1 MAVKIDGLF
10 GCADE
15 RFPRLLPLF
24 ADDKSDL
31 RDRFRMFLAVHAPGD
46 RHFSDSKALI
56 SVRVPAI
63 RCILS
68 LPFGCTTVRCSA
80 CILVILFILTER
92 YLHGKAGP
100 FTEHALDV
108 DRTADRAEDVPDDGQ
123 AEAGTM
129 TGALRRIERLE
140 DLLLYILTDATAGVT
155 DAENQMSMPA
165 HQLDP
170 ELLPLRLFHRL
181 KGILAE
187 VHEDM
192 LRHALS
198 SEDIERLL
206 CDVCMHGD
214 HRRCQLLDDTDCMPD
229 LLRKV
234 QLLQTYA
241 GILPCEGQ
249 QLLREVRGPID
260 RYQHLM
266 DHLLILRRDIRI
278 VLEQLRVD
286 HDGRQIVI
294 ELMRDV
300 ARHHAER
307 LDTLIVPDLLVLSGH
322 RLHAPVDFLQV
333 RDLLFLGYCL
343 KMALQHEHHDDPE
356 QHDID
361 EHDADHRHHHIVER
375 RRKLRHRQR
384 RVHDPA
390 LSLDID
396 RLKGHHTLY
405 PRMRLI
411 RPVIG
416 IDHTGSGILGLLLL
430 QPRMHAAVIE
440 LRIQTLTSIERIEAD
455 LRFRM
460 MHDDV
465 QVLIL
470 HHRITVFS
478 DFDLCHA
485 VLVQC
490 LHIHREA
497 QLIGAL
503 LRIDFLLDIQ
513 LIPACNR

>member
-1 MAVKIDGLF
+1 MTVKIDGLF

-15 RFPRLLPLF
+15 RFPRLLSLF
-24 ADDKSDL
+24 PDDKSDL
-31 RDRFRMFLAVHAPGD
+31 RDRFRMFLVVHASSG
-46 RHFSDSKALI
+46 RRFSDRNARI
-56 SVRVPAI
+56 PVRAPAI

-92 YLHGKAGP
+92 YLHGKAGS
-100 FTEHALDV
+100 FTERALDV

-170 ELLPLRLFHRL
+170 ELLPLRLFHCL